1 VDDQKD
7 KPVFDEQTLARL
19 LEAAFVLQEH
29 NRELLKLEVNLE
41 RQREHLGAQ
50 HRSEFVPSKP
60 APQTQTP
67 DPVPHDDYTF
77 TLAQIVETQHQ
88 IQARH
93 LELEEAMS
101 LAAERLIEI
110 TRASGAAIGLL
121 EGKKI
126 RYRVAAGLMT
136 LPVGSEVPMEKSLC
150 VACLRTGEVVR
161 CVDVNAEFLLD
172 IEDCQRRGIRSM
184 IAVPVYHD
192 GGTAGGLELYYASTL
207 AFTEHDVHSCQLM
220 AGLITEALARD
231 QEHSLKKSL
240 ADERAVMLEALEK
253 LKPNLAALVDA
264 PQARGAVAA
273 AGAVSSA
280 STTSCRKCGHQI
292 MGGEQ
297 FCGSCGTPR
306 SSDYEPPSMQ
316 SKVASL
322 WEMHEAMKGNTAS
335 AAVHDHA
342 ASQNAESIFDQTLPE
357 EHLADSIEDEMP
369 ELFAPAELHV
379 ENVIASS
386 EGPDSDLE
394 TFPSTPTL
402 TVPAEASDDLE
413 EQREHDNATA
423 VTALAK
429 PEHAWTSAA
438 SARAFLEQ
446 LAGANQAGTVT
457 KFWNARRGDIYLGI
471 AVILVAAVILW
482 GITSNHSVGATGNP
496 SPATSAHRK
505 PSPDADLS
513 WFDRALISF
522 GLAEAPPTPES
533 KGNPDTQVWVDLHT
547 ALYYC
552 PGTDL
557 YGKTNKGKY
566 TSQKDA
572 QLDQFEPAY
581 RKPCE

>member
-1 VDDQKD
+1 MCCRN
-7 KPVFDEQTLARL
+7 TTA
-19 LEAAFVLQEH
+19 
-29 NRELLKLEVNLE
+29 ELLKLEVNLE

-253 LKPNLAALVDA
+253 LEAEPGGSGGCTSGSRRCGCGWCGVVSVYDQL
-264 PQARGAVAA
+264 PQVWTPDHGWGAVL
-273 AGAVSSA
+273 
-280 STTSCRKCGHQI
+280 RK
-292 MGGEQ
+292 
-297 FCGSCGTPR
+297 
-306 SSDYEPPSMQ
+306 
-316 SKVASL
+316 L
-322 WEMHEAMKGNTAS
+322 WN
-335 AAVHDHA
+335 
-342 ASQNAESIFDQTLPE
+342 ASQQ
-357 EHLADSIEDEMP
+357 
-369 ELFAPAELHV
+369 
-379 ENVIASS
+379 
-386 EGPDSDLE
+386 
-394 TFPSTPTL
+394 
-402 TVPAEASDDLE
+402 
-413 EQREHDNATA
+413 
-423 VTALAK
+423 
-429 PEHAWTSAA
+429 
-438 SARAFLEQ
+438 
-446 LAGANQAGTVT
+446 
-457 KFWNARRGDIYLGI
+457 
-471 AVILVAAVILW
+471 
-482 GITSNHSVGATGNP
+482 
-496 SPATSAHRK
+496 
-505 PSPDADLS
+505 
-513 WFDRALISF
+513 
-522 GLAEAPPTPES
+522 GL
-533 KGNPDTQVWVDLHT
+533 
-547 ALYYC
+547 
-552 PGTDL
+552 
-557 YGKTNKGKY
+557 
-566 TSQKDA
+566 
-572 QLDQFEPAY
+572 
-581 RKPCE
+581 

>member
-19 LEAAFVLQEH
+19 LEAAYVLQEH
-29 NRELLKLEVNLE
+29 NRELLKLGVNLE

-50 HRSEFVPSKP
+50 DRSEFTPSTSV
-60 APQTQTP
+60 PQTQRP
-67 DPVPHDDYTF
+67 DSVPHDDYTF
-77 TLAQIVETQHQ
+77 TLAQIVETQRQ

-93 LELEEAMS
+93 LELEDAML
-101 LAAERLIEI
+101 LAAARLIEI
-110 TRASGAAIGLL
+110 TKASGAAIGLL
-121 EGKKI
+121 DGKKI
-126 RYRVAAGLMT
+126 RYRAVAGLMA
-136 LPVGSEVPMEKSLC
+136 LPVGSEVQMEKSLC
-150 VACLRTGEVVR
+150 VACLRTGQVVR

-192 GGTAGGLELYYASTL
+192 GGTAGGLELYYARTQ

-231 QEHSLKKSL
+231 QELSLKKSL
-240 ADERAVMLEALEK
+240 ASERAVMLEALEK
-253 LKPNLAALVDA
+253 LKPNLAALADA

-280 STTSCRKCGHQI
+280 STTNCRKCGQQI
-292 MGGEQ
+292 MGEEQ

-306 SSDYEPPSMQ
+306 SGDYEAASMQ

-322 WEMHEAMKGNTAS
+322 WEMQEASKGNEAS
-335 AAVHDHA
+335 APVHNHS
-342 ASQNAESIFDQTLPE
+342 ASEDAETISDQTLPE
-357 EHLADSIEDEMP
+357 KHLADSIEEAMP

-379 ENVIASS
+379 EEVIASS
-386 EGPDSDLE
+386 EGPDNDLE
-394 TFPSTPTL
+394 TFLSTPTL
-402 TVPAEASDDLE
+402 TVPAEASGDLE
-413 EQREHDNATA
+413 EQPEHDNATA

-429 PEHAWTSAA
+429 PEHAWSSAA

-446 LAGANQAGTVT
+446 LGGANRPGAVT
-457 KFWNARRGDIYLGI
+457 RFWNARRGDIYLAI

-482 GITSNHSVGATGNP
+482 GISSNHSVGATGNP
-496 SPATSAHRK
+496 NSATSAHHK
-505 PSPDADLS
+505 PAPDADLS
-513 WFDRALISF
+513 WFDRTLISL

-557 YGKTNKGKY
+557 YGKTPKGKF